1 MKVTEIKIG
10 KSYEITSGRNK
21 TAVKVSGFN
30 AQTGSWECET
40 ENGKTIS
47 VKDAKRFL
55 AEVGKTVATQTS
67 VKRTT
72 TKTETKIVKK
82 VLEKTPREDGTVSG
96 IEAALIVLKEAGQPM
111 KISQI
116 MEHITARNLAK
127 LHGKTPA
134 MTVSAAIQREIAQRG
149 PESRFVKTG
158 RGLFAAK

>member
-72 TKTETKIVKK
+72 T
-82 VLEKTPREDGTVSG
+82 
-96 IEAALIVLKEAGQPM
+96 LKP
-111 KISQI
+111 K
-116 MEHITARNLAK
+116 RK
-127 LHGKTPA
+127 
-134 MTVSAAIQREIAQRG
+134 
-149 PESRFVKTG
+149 
-158 RGLFAAK
+158 